1 MPLRPRGQGG
11 YQACLTGYSD
21 RRRICTVEPAA
32 KAVTRTQGRTIAGAE
47 AAGGAIAHQW
57 QRAGHPGSCEKAKG
71 ERKHPQRGRETLP
84 GYIYESEKYLQ
95 KAGAVVLEISAG
107 EDKWWSICAAS

>member
-1 MPLRPRGQGG
+1 MI
-11 YQACLTGYSD
+11 GYSD

-57 QRAGHPGSCEKAKG
+57 QRAGHPGPCEKAKG
-71 ERKHPQRGRETLP
+71 ERKYPQRGRETLP

-95 KAGAVVLEISAG
+95 KAGAVVLGISAG
-107 EDKWWSICAAS
+107 

>member
-1 MPLRPRGQGG
+1 MCSSDLHKCFPVTI
-11 YQACLTGYSD
+11 TGKL
-21 RRRICTVEPAA
+21 IAEAMGKVKKEGVITVE
-32 KAVTRTQGRTIAGAE
+32 E
-47 AAGGAIAHQW
+47 
-57 QRAGHPGSCEKAKG
+57 AKG
-71 ERKHPQRGRETLP
+71 KRRHPQRGRETLP